1 MENIEICIFI
11 TRRDR
16 IEVPGNS
23 KPTANG
29 MNHANTSHMHGN
41 GCFMQKTVNSSD
53 KFVPPKSK
61 TNTQTNNTISGIL
74 FTIDLLDSITP
85 AEENVPPS
93 QESMQD
99 LSAPNKDS
107 RKPAEDKGNDHEVTY
122 FCETC
127 SAMPTPFGYAV
138 TYVTSGSMANMRT

>member
-1 MENIEICIFI
+1 M
-11 TRRDR
+11 
-16 IEVPGNS
+16 
-23 KPTANG
+23 
-29 MNHANTSHMHGN
+29 
-41 GCFMQKTVNSSD
+41 
-53 KFVPPKSK
+53 PPKSK
-61 TNTQTNNTISGIL
+61 TNTQTNNTISGIF

-107 RKPAEDKGNDHEVTY
+107 RKPAEDKRNDHEVTY

-127 SAMPTPFGYAV
+127 SAMPTPLGYAV
-138 TYVTSGSMANMRT
+138 TYVTSGSMANM